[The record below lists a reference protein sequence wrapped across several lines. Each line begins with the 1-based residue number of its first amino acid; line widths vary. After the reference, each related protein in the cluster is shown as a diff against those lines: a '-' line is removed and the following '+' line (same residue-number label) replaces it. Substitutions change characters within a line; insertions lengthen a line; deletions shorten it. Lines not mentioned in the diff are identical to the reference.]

1 MIALLMAGGGGTRL
15 WPISTEEKPKQFQTF
30 FGNKSLLRSTY
41 ERILPIIPSEQIW
54 LAANNK
60 HSQLI
65 KDALPELIDDHC
77 IFEPARRDNAPAIAV
92 TQLLMQQS
100 GVDLST
106 IIVMLPCD
114 HQIGNESELRRLLQL
129 GEQFLQQHTDYLLT
143 IGIQPTY
150 PETGY
155 GYLKCSNE
163 VLTAEI
169 MRADRFVEKPDL
181 ATANTYVDS
190 GQYVWNSGIYLWTLG
205 SMLKW
210 LENHLQKTYQQL
222 AHNLHNWLTIY
233 ESLEAISL
241 DYSISEKVAHLA
253 TIPTKNLEWSDIG
266 DFKALGI
273 HSLGNVTTLD
283 SNNCYIRNDTEQA
296 VKVIGVENL
305 VIVNTK
311 DGLLVCD
318 RNRTQDIKKLTHH

>member
-1 MIALLMAGGGGTRL
+1 MAGGGGTRL
-15 WPISTEEKPKQFQTF
+15 WPVSTEERPKQFQAF
-30 FGNKSLLRSTY
+30 FGDKSLLRSTY
-41 ERILPIIPSEQIW
+41 ERILPIIPNDQIW

-65 KDALPELIDDHC
+65 KEALPELVEDHC
-77 IFEPARRDNAPAIAV
+77 IFEPARRDNAPAITV
-92 TQLLMQQS
+92 SQLLMQQS
-100 GVDLST
+100 GVDLNT

-114 HQIGNESELRRLLQL
+114 HQISNESELRRLLQL
-129 GEQFLQQHTDYLLT
+129 GEQFLQQRPEYLLT
-143 IGIQPTY
+143 VGIEPTY

-155 GYLKCSNE
+155 GYLKRSTDYLTTE
-163 VLTAEI
+163 VLRAE
-169 MRADRFVEKPDL
+169 RFVEKPDL
-181 ATANTYVDS
+181 ATAKNYVDS

-205 SMLKW
+205 SMLNW
-210 LENHLQKTYQQL
+210 LESYLPNTYQQL
-222 AHNLHNWLTIY
+222 NHNLHNWLTIY

-241 DYSISEKVAHLA
+241 DYSISEKVMHLA
-253 TIPTKNLEWSDIG
+253 TIPTKNLKWSDIG

-273 HSLGNVTTLD
+273 HSLGKVAALD
-283 SNNCYIRNDTEQA
+283 SNNCYIRNDTNQ
-296 VKVIGVENL
+296 VIKVIGVENL